1 MKTSKV
7 TQVQSNGTWEGNY
20 GMMYKFEVTFEN
32 GDCGEYSSKSEQQ
45 SKFVEGQEA
54 DYEFTSGKFPKVKP
68 FYALP
73 TNNGKFN
80 SDRAYKKDD
89 VQNLIVRQSSLKA
102 AVDYCRGSNCS
113 PEEVCANAQLF
124 ADWVME
130 KKMEVIN
137 ETNEGIKHSNNDLPF

>member
-45 SKFVEGQEA
+45 TKFVEGQSA
-54 DYEFTSGKFPKVKP
+54 DYEFIGGKFPKVKP
-68 FYALP
+68 FYAP
-73 TNNGKFN
+73 PQSNGQSFN
-80 SDRAYKKDD
+80 YKKDD
-89 VQNLIVRQSSLKA
+89 NVQHLIVRQSSLKA

-113 PEEVCANAQLF
+113 PEEVCESAQLF
-124 ADWVME
+124 AEWVMD
-130 KKMEVIN
+130 KKMNVIN
-137 ETNEGIKHSNNDLPF
+137 ETTNGIKESNNDLPF

>member
-45 SKFVEGQEA
+45 TKFVEGQEA
-54 DYEFTSGKFPKVKP
+54 NYEFIGGKFPKVKP
-68 FYALP
+68 FYAP
-73 TNNGKFN
+73 PQSNGQSFN
-80 SDRAYKKDD
+80 YKKDD
-89 VQNLIVRQSSLKA
+89 NVQNLIVRQSSLKA

-113 PEEVCANAQLF
+113 PEEVCENAQLF
-124 ADWVME
+124 AEWVME
-130 KKMEVIN
+130 KKMNVIN
-137 ETNEGIKHSNNDLPF
+137 ETNEGIKESNNDLPF

>member
-45 SKFVEGQEA
+45 TKFVEGQEA
-54 DYEFTSGKFPKVKP
+54 NYEFIGGKFPKVKP
-68 FYALP
+68 FYAP
-73 TNNGKFN
+73 PQSNGQSVN
-80 SDRAYKKDD
+80 YKKDD
-89 VQNLIVRQSSLKA
+89 NVQYLIVRQSSLKA

-113 PEEVCANAQLF
+113 PEEVCENAQLF
-124 ADWVME
+124 AEWVME
-130 KKMEVIN
+130 KKMNVIN
-137 ETNEGIKHSNNDLPF
+137 ETNEGIKESNNDLPF